1 MNLTVAI
8 DETRK
13 EHVGPA
19 SFSWWL
25 MVLWLPKIYRFLKL
39 SKHTFLFTKRSF
51 SKYGSGR
58 PAQSYICRSVAG
70 LGGSFWTAGT
80 GAECGGAQGRAW
92 VDQLAICQKH

>member
-1 MNLTVAI
+1 
-8 DETRK
+8 
-13 EHVGPA
+13 
-19 SFSWWL
+19 
-25 MVLWLPKIYRFLKL
+25 MVLGLLKKNIFLIVFFVL
-39 SKHTFLFTKRSF
+39 IESKYIFFLFTKRGF

-92 VDQLAICQKH
+92 VDQLAVKSIKTQVDHLARTNILLVS